1 MGIIICPKGSK
12 KDALG
17 GRVAEHAI
25 QKAIARY
32 LLHLELQGKLLY
44 FAIPN
49 GGARHIAVAAK
60 MKAEGV
66 RAGVPDLMILTN
78 GIPRFLEVKT
88 DRGDLSEKQKEWFA
102 HLDGQGVDCAL
113 VRSITDVENVL
124 KEWGILESRG
134 R

>member
-1 MGIIICPKGSK
+1 MAITICPKGSK
-12 KDALG
+12 MDSLG

-25 QKAIARY
+25 QKAIAKY

-66 RAGVPDLMILTN
+66 RAGVPDLMVLADGT
-78 GIPRFLEVKT
+78 PRFLEVKAS
-88 DRGDLSEKQKEWFA
+88 RGDLSTNQKGWFG
-102 HLDGQGVDCAL
+102 HLDDQGIDCAV
-113 VRSITDVENVL
+113 VRSIDDVEQVL
-124 KEWGILESRG
+124 KEWGIL
-134 R
+134 

>member
-1 MGIIICPKGSK
+1 MITICPKGSK
-12 KDALG
+12 MDSLV

-49 GGARHIAVAAK
+49 GGDRHIAVAAK

-66 RAGVPDLMILTN
+66 RAGVPDLMVLAD
-78 GIPRFLEVKT
+78 GVPRFLEVKT
-88 DRGDLSEKQKEWFA
+88 SRGDLSTNQKDWFKA
-102 HLDGQGVDCAL
+102 LDDQGVDCAL

-134 R
+134 H